1 MASLNFDG
9 IFASLRRRILARYAQ
24 SLSVAEDSPQRYS
37 LEGRVG
43 PATLRAWGGKLKKPM
58 IPVAW
63 VEVGKAYVSFHLMG
77 VYGNPKAGEGMSP
90 ALRARMQGKTCFNF
104 KVADEALFQEL
115 EGLTERACEGFKTAG
130 FIE

>member
-1 MASLNFDG
+1 
-9 IFASLRRRILARYAQ
+9 
-24 SLSVAEDSPQRYS
+24 VAEDSPKRYC

-43 PATLRAWGGKLKKPM
+43 PATLRVWGGKLKKTM

-63 VEVGKAYVSFHLMG
+63 VEIGKAYVSFYLMS
-77 VYGNPKAGEGMSP
+77 VYGNERAFEGTSQG
-90 ALRARMQGKTCFNF
+90 LRARMQGKTCFNF

-115 EGLTERACEGFKTAG
+115 EGLTQRACEAFKKAG

>member
-1 MASLNFDG
+1 MPSSNFDD
-9 IFASLRRRILARYAQ
+9 IFVSLRRILARHGQ
-24 SLSVAEDSPQRYS
+24 SLSVAEDSPQRYC

-43 PATLRAWGGKLKKPM
+43 PATRRAWGGKMKKLM

-63 VEVGKAYVSFHLMG
+63 IEVGETYVSFHLMG
-77 VYGNPKAGEGMSP
+77 INGNEKAREGMTP
-90 ALRARMQGKTCFNF
+90 KLRARMQGKACFNF

-115 EGLTERACEGFKTAG
+115 ESLTERACEGFKKAG